1 MFGFLTNGNR
11 IWLTQIISLREIEV
25 ILGNGGIVIENLAQ
39 ARVALELLKVPVMV
53 NGRWYEKWQVLSRV
67 FVRDEF
73 YAILFDDKIAFNKEL
88 ENYAR
93 NRIWFSLEQ
102 ELLDNNSIDDLTF
115 YELGEEAY
123 ALRNLELLTLTPKKY
138 VLRAKSGKRNVLIAS
153 KDLSR
158 NDAKLLA
165 KVRQVQH

>member
-1 MFGFLTNGNR
+1 MFGFLTNGHR
-11 IWLTQIISLREIEV
+11 IWLTQIISPREIKV
-25 ILGNGGIVIENLAQ
+25 ILRSGGIVIENRAQ

-53 NGRWYEKWQVLSRV
+53 NGRWYERWQVLNRV

-73 YAILFDDKIAFNKEL
+73 YALLFDDKVEFNNEL

-93 NRIWFSLEQ
+93 NRICFSLEQ
-102 ELLDNNSIDDLTF
+102 ELLENESVDNLTF

-123 ALRNLELLTLTPKKY
+123 ALRNLEVLVLTPNKY
-138 VLRAKSGKRNVLIAS
+138 VLRAKSGKRSVLIAS

-158 NDAKLLA
+158 KDAKLLA
-165 KVRQVQH
+165 RVRQVQH